1 MEGDGQMIE
10 GLSIG
15 LLSWK
20 AHETLRR
27 TLESYARARL
37 AANAA
42 EFKVFFNEISDADR
56 ALAAEFGVE
65 CCGDRRNLGIWGGM
79 DACAKALSG
88 DVVLLLQNDC
98 PVVASPEETTRYL
111 EEGVR
116 LIRDGKADMIRLR
129 HRFNQG
135 DGISF
140 RRFYGYWPVHEVDP
154 RAAKYFDPQL
164 PPDAGRDTLRRR
176 LLRLVRPFG
185 ARRRVIAAIHLEA
198 HPEQVYPQWI
208 SREGDYFL
216 VDSEIV
222 NFSEQP
228 LLISKSLYLSLSDWC
243 RAHPRH
249 RRINGAPVME
259 HALNSRWWRGRHFKV
274 GFCDEGVFTHN
285 RFDDSWRPEH
295 AAFNAAISEEK
306 R

>member
-1 MEGDGQMIE
+1 MNRSF
-10 GLSIG
+10 SIG

-20 AHETLRR
+20 AHQTLRK
-27 TLESYARARL
+27 TLESYARAGL
-37 AANAA
+37 AANAD
-42 EFKVFFNEISDADR
+42 EFKVFFNEISDEDR

-65 CCGDRRNLGIWGGM
+65 CVGDAKNLGIWGGM

-88 DVVLLLQNDC
+88 DVMLLLQNDC
-98 PVVASPEETTRYL
+98 PAVATPDETSRCL
-111 EEGVR
+111 KEGVE
-116 LIRDGKADMIRLR
+116 LIRSGRADMIRLR

-140 RRFYGYWPVHEVDP
+140 RRFYGFWPVHELDP

-164 PPDAGRDTLRRR
+164 PSDAGVDTFRRR
-176 LLRLVRPFG
+176 LMRFLRPSA
-185 ARRRVIAAIHLEA
+185 ARRRVIAAMHLEA
-198 HPEQVYPQWI
+198 HPELVYPQWI
-208 SREGDYFL
+208 SRDGGFFL

-228 LLISKSLYLSLSDWC
+228 LLVSKKLYLSLSDWC

-259 HALNSRWWRGRHFKV
+259 HALNGPWWRGRHFNI

-295 AAFNAAISEEK
+295 AAFNAAISEE
-306 R
+306 RA

>member
-1 MEGDGQMIE
+1 MF
-10 GLSIG
+10 SIG

-20 AHETLRR
+20 AHKTLRK
-27 TLESYARARL
+27 TLESYARAGL
-37 AANAA
+37 AANAD
-42 EFKVFFNEISDADR
+42 EFKVFFNEISDEDR
-56 ALAAEFGVE
+56 AIAAEFGVDAV
-65 CCGDRRNLGIWGGM
+65 GDAKNLGIWGGM

-88 DVVLLLQNDC
+88 DVILLLQNDC
-98 PVVASPEETTRYL
+98 PVVATPEDTARCL
-111 EEGVR
+111 REGVELVSSGR
-116 LIRDGKADMIRLR
+116 ADMIRLR

-164 PPDAGRDTLRRR
+164 PADATTDTLRRR
-176 LLRLVRPFG
+176 LLRLLRPLG

-198 HPEQVYPQWI
+198 HPEKVYPQWI
-208 SREGDYFL
+208 SRVGSFYI

-228 LLISKSLYLSLSDWC
+228 LLISKRLYLELSDWC

-259 HALNSRWWRGRHFKV
+259 HALNTSWWRRRHFKI

-295 AAFNAAISEEK
+295 AAFNAAISEE
-306 R
+306 RA

>member
-1 MEGDGQMIE
+1 MMTVF
-10 GLSIG
+10 SIG

-20 AHETLRR
+20 AHQTLRK
-27 TLESYARARL
+27 TLESYARAGL
-37 AANAA
+37 AKNAD
-42 EFKVFFNEISDADR
+42 EFKIFFNEFSDKDY
-56 ALAAEFGVE
+56 ALAAEFGIN
-65 CCGDRRNLGIWGGM
+65 CIGDSRNLGIWGGM

-88 DVVLLLQNDC
+88 DVILLLQNDC
-98 PVVASPEETTRYL
+98 PVVATPEDTTKYL
-111 EEGVR
+111 KEGVE
-116 LIRDGKADMIRLR
+116 LIRSGKADMIRLR

-140 RRFYGYWPVHEVDP
+140 RRFYGYWPVHDVDP
-154 RAAKYFDPQL
+154 RAARFFDPQL
-164 PPDAGRDTLRRR
+164 PADATSDTLRRR
-176 LLRLVRPFG
+176 LMRILRPLG

-198 HPEQVYPQWI
+198 RPELAYPKWI
-208 SREGDYFL
+208 SRYGNFFL

-228 LLISKSLYLSLSDWC
+228 LLISKRLYLYLSDWC
-243 RAHPRH
+243 RKHPRH

-259 HALNSRWWRGRHFKV
+259 HALNSRWWRQQHFKI

-295 AAFNAAISEEK
+295 AAFNAAISEE
-306 R
+306 RT

>member
-1 MEGDGQMIE
+1 MKESF
-10 GLSIG
+10 SIG

-20 AHETLRR
+20 AHQTLRK

-37 AANAA
+37 ADSAD

-56 ALAAEFGVE
+56 TLAAEFGVE
-65 CCGDRRNLGIWGGM
+65 CAGDPRNLGIWGGM
-79 DACAKALSG
+79 DACAKALAG
-88 DVVLLLQNDC
+88 DVILLLQNDC
-98 PVVASPEETTRYL
+98 PVVSSPEETSRWL
-111 EEGVR
+111 EEGVALVR
-116 LIRDGKADMIRLR
+116 SGKADMVRLR

-140 RRFYGYWPVHEVDP
+140 RRFYGYWPIHELDP
-154 RAAKYFDPQL
+154 RASRYFDPEI
-164 PPDAGRDTLRRR
+164 PADAATDTLRRR
-176 LLRLVRPFG
+176 LLRLFRPFG

-198 HPEQVYPQWI
+198 HPEKIYPRWI
-208 SREGDYFL
+208 SREGNFYI

-228 LLISKSLYLSLSDWC
+228 ILISKKLYLDLSDWC

-259 HALNSRWWRGRHFKV
+259 HALNSAWWRKRHFKI

-295 AAFNAAISEEK
+295 AAFNAAISEE
-306 R
+306 RA

>member
-1 MEGDGQMIE
+1 MIE

-37 AANAA
+37 AANAE

-65 CCGDRRNLGIWGGM
+65 CCGDKRNLGIWGGM

-88 DVVLLLQNDC
+88 DVILLLQNDC
-98 PVVASPEETTRYL
+98 PVVATPEETTRYL

-116 LIRDGKADMIRLR
+116 LLRAGKADMIRLR

-140 RRFYGYWPVHEVDP
+140 RRFYGYW
-154 RAAKYFDPQL
+154 L
-164 PPDAGRDTLRRR
+164 GLCRR
-176 LLRLVRPFG
+176 G
-185 ARRRVIAAIHLEA
+185 
-198 HPEQVYPQWI
+198 
-208 SREGDYFL
+208 S
-216 VDSEIV
+216 
-222 NFSEQP
+222 
-228 LLISKSLYLSLSDWC
+228 
-243 RAHPRH
+243 
-249 RRINGAPVME
+249 
-259 HALNSRWWRGRHFKV
+259 
-274 GFCDEGVFTHN
+274 
-285 RFDDSWRPEH
+285 
-295 AAFNAAISEEK
+295 
-306 R
+306 

>member
-1 MEGDGQMIE
+1 M
-10 GLSIG
+10 LSIG

-20 AHETLRR
+20 AHQTLRK
-27 TLESYARARL
+27 TLESYACAKL
-37 AANAA
+37 AANAD
-42 EFKVFFNEISDADR
+42 EFKVFFNEMSDEDR

-65 CCGDRRNLGIWGGM
+65 CVGDERNLGIWKGM
-79 DACAKALSG
+79 DECAKALSG
-88 DVVLLLQNDC
+88 DVILLLQNDC
-98 PVVASPEETTRYL
+98 PVVATPEDTARYL
-111 EEGVR
+111 KEGVE
-116 LIRDGKADMIRLR
+116 LIRSGKADMIRLR

-140 RRFYGYWPVHEVDP
+140 RRFYGYWPIHEVDP
-154 RAAKYFDPQL
+154 RASRYFNPQL
-164 PPDAGRDTLRRR
+164 PADAKRDTLRRR
-176 LLRLVRPFG
+176 LMRLLRPLG

-198 HPEQVYPQWI
+198 HPERVYPKWI
-208 SREGDYFL
+208 SREGDFFL

-228 LLISKSLYLSLSDWC
+228 LLISKRLYLSLSDWC
-243 RAHPRH
+243 REHPRH

-259 HALNSRWWRGRHFKV
+259 HALNSSWWRRQHFKI

-295 AAFNAAISEEK
+295 AAFNASISEEHA
-306 R
+306 

>member
-1 MEGDGQMIE
+1 MRSVVIASLDLPSVINRDSFRIDVIIRDKRSVARVTGATHKGKSSAIKFRIYLTIKLFLDRE
-10 GLSIG
+10 LH
-15 LLSWK
+15 L
-20 AHETLRR
+20 APLRR
-27 TLESYARARL
+27 D
-37 AANAA
+37 NP
-42 EFKVFFNEISDADR
+42 N
-56 ALAAEFGVE
+56 
-65 CCGDRRNLGIWGGM
+65 
-79 DACAKALSG
+79 
-88 DVVLLLQNDC
+88 
-98 PVVASPEETTRYL
+98 
-111 EEGVR
+111 
-116 LIRDGKADMIRLR
+116 
-129 HRFNQG
+129 
-135 DGISF
+135 GISF

-228 LLISKSLYLSLSDWC
+228 LLVSKALYLSLSDWC

>member
-1 MEGDGQMIE
+1 MNENF
-10 GLSIG
+10 SIG

-20 AHETLRR
+20 AHETLRK
-27 TLESYARARL
+27 TLESYARSRL
-37 AANAA
+37 ASNAR
-42 EFKVFFNEISDADR
+42 EFKVFFNEMSEADR

-65 CCGDRRNLGIWGGM
+65 CVGDPRNLGIWGGM

-88 DVVLLLQNDC
+88 DVILLLQNDC
-98 PVVASPEETTRYL
+98 PVVSTPEETSRWIDG
-111 EEGVR
+111 GVALVR
-116 LIRDGKADMIRLR
+116 SGKADMVRLR

-140 RRFYGYWPVHEVDP
+140 RRFYGYWPIHDLDP
-154 RAAKYFDPQL
+154 RASEYFDPEI
-164 PPDAGRDTLRRR
+164 PADGGRDTLRRR

-185 ARRRVIAAIHLEA
+185 ARRRVIASIHLEA
-198 HPEQVYPQWI
+198 HPEKVYPKWI
-208 SREGDYFL
+208 SREGDFYV

-228 LLISKSLYLSLSDWC
+228 LLITKRLYLELSDWC

-259 HALNSRWWRGRHFKV
+259 HALNSPWWRKRHFKI

-295 AAFNAAISEEK
+295 AAFNAAISGE
-306 R
+306 RA

>member
-1 MEGDGQMIE
+1 M
-10 GLSIG
+10 LSIG

-20 AHETLRR
+20 ARQTLRK
-27 TLESYARARL
+27 TLESYSRARL
-37 AANAA
+37 ADNAG
-42 EFKVFFNEISDADR
+42 EFKVFFNEIADEDR

-65 CCGDRRNLGIWGGM
+65 CVGDQRNLGIWGGM
-79 DACAKALSG
+79 DACARALSG
-88 DVVLLLQNDC
+88 DVILLLQNDC
-98 PVVASPEETTRYL
+98 PVVATPEETARCL
-111 EEGVR
+111 KEGVE
-116 LIRDGKADMIRLR
+116 LIRSGGADMIRLR

-140 RRFYGYWPVHEVDP
+140 RRFYGYWPVHELDP
-154 RAAKYFDPQL
+154 RASRYFDPQL
-164 PPDAGRDTLRRR
+164 PADIGVDTLRRR
-176 LLRLVRPFG
+176 FMRLVRPLG

-198 HPEQVYPQWI
+198 HPERVYPKWI
-208 SREGDYFL
+208 SRVGDFFV

-228 LLISKSLYLSLSDWC
+228 LLISKELYLSLSDWC
-243 RAHPRH
+243 RGHPRH

-259 HALNSRWWRGRHFKV
+259 HALNSVWWRNRHFKI

-295 AAFNAAISEEK
+295 AAFNAAISTE
-306 R
+306 RA